1 MKLKIF
7 FKNIFSSIDLSMSM
21 SKVCHVKDLL
31 VWQEMFCDFS
41 KLSTGYKKNP
51 TFRQYSIVNI
61 NISVLT

>member
-1 MKLKIF
+1 
-7 FKNIFSSIDLSMSM
+7 MSM
-21 SKVCHVKDLL
+21 SEVCHVKDLL

>member
-1 MKLKIF
+1 
-7 FKNIFSSIDLSMSM
+7 MSM

-31 VWQEMFCDFS
+31 VWQEMFRDFS
-41 KLSTGYKKNP
+41 KLSTGCKKNP